1 MRMRNLAP
9 LLIAVALAGCSR
21 GPAPAQPI
29 ALGSWVHAGGVVEPI
44 GEERLII
51 PQLTGRVETVL
62 IDEGD
67 AVVAGQLLAELENA
81 EQQSALAMAEAEA
94 NRLQAELARLRNGA
108 RVEEIRAARA
118 ASEEA
123 TALARQ
129 AETER
134 SRREDM
140 ASRKLISA
148 ELLDEARTRATT
160 ASAAQKRAQAQLDLL
175 LAGSRQEDLDA
186 AEAALAAAR
195 AQAGRAAA
203 ELEKTRIRAPIDGI
217 VLKRVLNAGET
228 VTALAPEPLATIG
241 NLDQLRVRAEINELD
256 ISRVRV
262 GAAATVSSDAFP
274 GRQFP
279 GRVIRV
285 ARRMGTRTILSDDPT
300 QRRDAKT
307 LEVLLELDPGAPLPI
322 GLRVDV
328 QIEALDPTA
337 M

>member
-1 MRMRNLAP
+1 MRMRNLA
-9 LLIAVALAGCSR
+9 LLLFAVTLAACSR
-21 GPAPAQPI
+21 GPEPARPI
-29 ALGSWVHAGGVVEPI
+29 ALGPQVHAGGVVEPI

-94 NRLQAELARLRNGA
+94 NRLQAELARLRHGA

-123 TALARQ
+123 TALALQ
-129 AETER
+129 AGTER
-134 SRREDM
+134 ARREDM
-140 ASRKLISA
+140 ASRKLVSA
-148 ELLDEARTRATT
+148 ELLDEARTRAAT

-256 ISRVRV
+256 ISRVRG

-274 GRQFP
+274 GQQFP

>member
-1 MRMRNLAP
+1 
-9 LLIAVALAGCSR
+9 
-21 GPAPAQPI
+21 
-29 ALGSWVHAGGVVEPI
+29 
-44 GEERLII
+44 
-51 PQLTGRVETVL
+51 
-62 IDEGD
+62 
-67 AVVAGQLLAELENA
+67 
-81 EQQSALAMAEAEA
+81 
-94 NRLQAELARLRNGA
+94 
-108 RVEEIRAARA
+108 
-118 ASEEA
+118 
-123 TALARQ
+123 
-129 AETER
+129 
-134 SRREDM
+134 M
-140 ASRKLISA
+140 ASRKLVSA
-148 ELLDEARTRATT
+148 ELLDEARTRAAT

-256 ISRVRV
+256 ISRVRG

-274 GRQFP
+274 GQQFP